1 MLYFCIVI
9 KSLTNITINIMGY
22 THYWTFKKSPAKIA
36 DGKEKFTNA
45 VALFK
50 EGLKKLQDIP
60 LGNGM
65 GEGEPIITDTAVRFN
80 GKAPEVYETCYIAIE
95 SKGFDFCKTARQ
107 PYDPAVC
114 LLLLCMADA
123 FGDDFEYWSDGNIEN
138 GEEGWKRAKEIFAEL

>member
-1 MLYFCIVI
+1 
-9 KSLTNITINIMGY
+9 MGY
-22 THYWTFKKSPAKIA
+22 THYWTFKKSPAEIEGGTKRFKA
-36 DGKEKFTNA
+36 A

-60 LGNGM
+60 LGDGR
-65 GEGEPIITDTAVRFN
+65 GENEPIITDTAICFN
-80 GKAPEVYETCYIAIE
+80 GKAPEDGESCYITIE

-123 FGDDFEYWSDGNIEN
+123 FGDDFEYSSDGDIEN
-138 GEEGWKRAKEIFAEL
+138 GEEGWARAKEIFAEL